1 MTAAEQIRAELIR
14 AARSLGAPEDVSPLL
29 ERPRET
35 SHGDWAT
42 NLAMVLAKPL
52 RSKPRDI
59 ADKLRDSIDLERAG
73 VSRIEIA
80 GPGFMNFWLDA
91 GRIASGLGE
100 IISADER
107 YGQSNVGSGRVVN
120 VEFVSA
126 NPTGPL
132 HVGHGRQAALG
143 DAIATLLEAT
153 GWKVT
158 REFYYNDAGAQIDNL
173 AASVEARL
181 NELEGKASQIPEGG
195 YHGEYI
201 REIAERY
208 KANNEGMSVREFAV
222 RELRKEQ
229 DLDLQAFGVKFDK
242 YFLESSLYTDG
253 MVDDTVRL
261 LIASGKTYEHEGALW
276 LRTTDFGDDKD
287 RVMRKSDGTYTYFL
301 PDVAYHVTKWKRG
314 FRRAIDVQG
323 ADHHSTVTRV
333 RAGLQALDMGMSA
346 DYPEYVLHQ
355 MVTVMKHGEEVKISK
370 RAGSYVTVRDLVNE
384 VGRDAVRYFFLMR
397 KSDSQLIFNVDLAA
411 SQSEENPV
419 YYIQMAHARMCG
431 IFRVGEIDPE
441 SVSADDAP
449 LDVLTEPEEQELI
462 KALLDFPAVVESAA
476 ETLEPQRIATYL
488 LETARLAHLWYHK
501 HHVLEQAEDVT
512 RARLALARAR
522 RADRAA
528 DTESPRPDEDSL
540 RPARLA
546 LATSPDSNEIATNVG
561 SGCWLCR
568 ARLSGDPVRKSRR
581 CPRRLRDFLLR
592 VGEPSHQGERRR
604 GRRLGLS
611 DREARS
617 PEEARRGFQ
626 RPGARG
632 GQLLPLARAAT
643 ATI

>member
-1 MTAAEQIRAELIR
+1 
-14 AARSLGAPEDVSPLL
+14 
-29 ERPRET
+29 
-35 SHGDWAT
+35 
-42 NLAMVLAKPL
+42 
-52 RSKPRDI
+52 
-59 ADKLRDSIDLERAG
+59 
-73 VSRIEIA
+73 
-80 GPGFMNFWLDA
+80 MNFWIDA
-91 GRIASGLGE
+91 GRIASGLAD

-107 YGQSNVGSGRVVN
+107 YGQSDAGGGKVVN

-143 DAIATLLEAT
+143 DAISTLLETT

-173 AASVEARL
+173 AASVESRL
-181 NELEGKASQIPEGG
+181 KELDGKASQIPEGG

-222 RELRKEQ
+222 RELRKDQ

-253 MVDDTVRL
+253 MVEDTVRL

-333 RAGLQALDMGMSA
+333 RAGLQALEMGMSA
-346 DYPEYVLHQ
+346 EYPEYVLHQ
-355 MVTVMKHGEEVKISK
+355 MVTVMKHDEEVKISK

-411 SQSEENPV
+411 SQSEENPI

-431 IFRVGEIDPE
+431 IFRVGEIDPA
-441 SVSADDAP
+441 SVSADGAP
-449 LDVLTEPEEQELI
+449 LELLTEPEEQELI
-462 KALLDFPAVVESAA
+462 KALLDFPALVESAA
-476 ETLEPQRIATYL
+476 ETLEPHRIATYL
-488 LETARLAHLWYHK
+488 LETARVAHLWYHK
-501 HHVLEQAEDVT
+501 HHVLEQAEEIT
-512 RARLALARAR
+512 RARLALARGAQIV
-522 RADRAA
+522 
-528 DTESPRPDEDSL
+528 L
-540 RPARLA
+540 RNGMRILGI
-546 LATSPDSNEIATNVG
+546 TSP
-561 SGCWLCR
+561 
-568 ARLSGDPVRKSRR
+568 
-581 CPRRLRDFLLR
+581 
-592 VGEPSHQGERRR
+592 ERM
-604 GRRLGLS
+604 
-611 DREARS
+611 
-617 PEEARRGFQ
+617 
-626 RPGARG
+626 
-632 GQLLPLARAAT
+632 
-643 ATI
+643 

>member
-1 MTAAEQIRAELIR
+1 MTAADQIRTELIR
-14 AARSLGAPEDVSPLL
+14 AARGLGAPEDVAPLM
-29 ERPRET
+29 ERPRES

-52 RSKPRDI
+52 KSRPRDI
-59 ADKLRDSIDLERAG
+59 AERLRDSMSLESAG
-73 VSRIEIA
+73 VSKIDIA
-80 GPGFMNFWLDA
+80 GPGFMNFWIDA
-91 GRIASGLGE
+91 GRIASGLRD
-100 IISADER
+100 IIAADES
-107 YGQSNVGSGRVVN
+107 YGSSKAGAGRVVN

-143 DAIATLLEAT
+143 DAISTLLDVT

-158 REFYYNDAGAQIDNL
+158 REYYYNDAGVQIDNL

-181 NELEGKASQIPEGG
+181 NEIRGKPAQIPEGG

-201 REIAERY
+201 RELAERY
-208 KANNEGMSVREFAV
+208 NAGSDGLSVREFAV

-229 DLDLQAFGVKFDK
+229 DLDLQAFGVRFDR

-253 MVDDTVRL
+253 MVEDTVRL

-276 LRTTDFGDDKD
+276 LRTTEFGDDKD

-301 PDVAYHVTKWKRG
+301 PDIAYHVTKWKRG

-333 RAGLQALDMGMSA
+333 RAGLQALDMGVSEK
-346 DYPEYVLHQ
+346 YPEYVLHQ

-411 SQSEENPV
+411 SHSEENPV

-431 IFRVGEIDPE
+431 IFRVGEIDRE
-441 SVSADDAP
+441 SVSGENVSFD
-449 LDVLTEPEEQELI
+449 LLSEPEEQELI
-462 KALLDFPAVVESAA
+462 KALLDFPALVESAA
-476 ETLEPQRIATYL
+476 ETLEPQRIASYL

-512 RARLALARAR
+512 RARLALARGA
-522 RADRAA
+522 
-528 DTESPRPDEDSL
+528 EIVL
-540 RPARLA
+540 R
-546 LATSPDSNEIATNVG
+546 N
-561 SGCWLCR
+561 
-568 ARLSGDPVRKSRR
+568 
-581 CPRRLRDFLLR
+581 
-592 VGEPSHQGERRR
+592 
-604 GRRLGLS
+604 GLS
-611 DREARS
+611 VLGITA
-617 PEEARRGFQ
+617 PERM
-626 RPGARG
+626 
-632 GQLLPLARAAT
+632 
-643 ATI
+643 

>member
-1 MTAAEQIRAELIR
+1 MNAADQIRAELVR
-14 AARSLGAPEDVSPLL
+14 AARGLGAPADTEPLL

-35 SHGDWAT
+35 THGDWAT

-52 RSKPRDI
+52 KAKPRDI
-59 ADKLRDSIDLERAG
+59 AEKLRTAMSLERAG
-73 VSRIEIA
+73 VSKVDIA
-80 GPGFMNFWLDA
+80 GPGFMNFFIDA
-91 GRIASGLGE
+91 GRIASGLKE
-100 IISADER
+100 IIAANESFGRSDVGR
-107 YGQSNVGSGRVVN
+107 GQVVN
-120 VEFVSA
+120 IEFVSA

-143 DAIATLLEAT
+143 DAIATLLETT

-158 REFYYNDAGAQIDNL
+158 REFYYNDAGAQIENL

-181 NELEGKASQIPEGG
+181 NELEGKPVQIPEGG

-208 KANNEGMSVREFAV
+208 KEDSDGLSVREFAV

-229 DLDLQAFGVKFDK
+229 DLDLQAFGVRFDR

-314 FRRAIDVQG
+314 FLRAIDVQG

-333 RAGLQALDMGMSA
+333 RAGLQALNMGMTEN
-346 DYPEYVLHQ
+346 YPEYVLHQ

-370 RAGSYVTVRDLVNE
+370 RAGSYVTVRDLITE

-441 SVSADDAP
+441 SVSADEAT
-449 LDVLTEPEEQELI
+449 LAVLTEPEEQELI
-462 KALLDFPAVVESAA
+462 KALADFPTLVESAA
-476 ETLEPQRIATYL
+476 ETLEPHRIATYL

-501 HHVLEQAEDVT
+501 HHVLEQPEDVT
-512 RARLALARAR
+512 RGRLALARGAQIV
-522 RADRAA
+522 
-528 DTESPRPDEDSL
+528 L
-540 RPARLA
+540 RNGMRILGI
-546 LATSPDSNEIATNVG
+546 TSP
-561 SGCWLCR
+561 
-568 ARLSGDPVRKSRR
+568 
-581 CPRRLRDFLLR
+581 
-592 VGEPSHQGERRR
+592 ERM
-604 GRRLGLS
+604 
-611 DREARS
+611 
-617 PEEARRGFQ
+617 
-626 RPGARG
+626 
-632 GQLLPLARAAT
+632 
-643 ATI
+643 